1 MSSQTAIVRIS
12 GISKNFGGLA
22 ALQEVSITVG
32 RGTITSVIGPNGA
45 GKTTLINVLSG
56 FLKPDSG
63 TIELNGAVITGRKAH
78 AITRLGMARTF
89 QTAQVFGQMSVLEN
103 VMVGCHARTRTGLAG
118 AALRL
123 PGVRA
128 EERAV
133 REKAR
138 GLLAMVGLAGQ
149 ASMTAASIPIGSQR
163 LLEIARA
170 LASQPAVLL
179 LDEPAAGLNTQETRR
194 LGELLLDIRRQGIT
208 IMLVEHDMELVM
220 DISDEIAVLNFGRS
234 IARGTPAEIQ
244 ASPDVIAVYLGED

>member
-1 MSSQTAIVRIS
+1 VSSADVIVRIS
-12 GISKNFGGLA
+12 GISKHFGGLA
-22 ALQEVSITVG
+22 ALQDVSIAVG
-32 RGTITSVIGPNGA
+32 RGSITSVIGPNGA

-56 FLKPDSG
+56 FLQPDSG
-63 TIELNGAVITGRKAH
+63 SIALNGTAVTGRKPH

-123 PGVRA
+123 PGVRS
-128 EERAV
+128 EERAI
-133 REKAR
+133 RAKAH
-138 GLLAMVGLAGQ
+138 GLLAMVGLADQ
-149 ASMTAASIPIGSQR
+149 AAIQAASIPIGSQR

-194 LGELLLDIRRQGIT
+194 LGELLLAIRQQGIT

-220 DISDEIAVLNFGRS
+220 DISDEIAVLHFGRS
-234 IARGTPAEIQ
+234 IARGTPAQIQ
-244 ASPDVIAVYLGED
+244 ANPDVIAVYLGEE